1 MKKIL
6 ITLFVLVFA
15 NNVYANKKDITN
27 INFKPSMSGNP
38 KNKIPI
44 IANGIWPRTTEV
56 ILKNLSSDPFKT
68 KFQVACRKA
77 ANKTA
82 IIMNVSIIKY
92 LYSIRLILLI

>member
-1 MKKIL
+1 M
-6 ITLFVLVFA
+6 
-15 NNVYANKKDITN
+15 
-27 INFKPSMSGNP
+27 NFKPTMLGKP

-44 IANGIWPRTTEV
+44 IANGTWPRTTEV

>member
-1 MKKIL
+1 M
-6 ITLFVLVFA
+6 
-15 NNVYANKKDITN
+15 
-27 INFKPSMSGNP
+27 NFKPSMLGNP

-44 IANGIWPRTTEV
+44 MANGIWPRTTEV

-92 LYSIRLILLI
+92 LYSIRLILLIYLTTVAKSFLNKNRTWKLKVLSFIW